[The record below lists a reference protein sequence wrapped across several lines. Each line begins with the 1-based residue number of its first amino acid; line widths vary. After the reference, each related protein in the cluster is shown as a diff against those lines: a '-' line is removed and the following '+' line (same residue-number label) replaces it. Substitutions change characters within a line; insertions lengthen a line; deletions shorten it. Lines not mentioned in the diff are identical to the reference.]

1 MYMHL
6 GDDYTVFLNEV
17 IAIVNI
23 DGLIDRSVKD
33 IIDLAQA
40 EKKLCRIGE
49 KGKEKSLIITE
60 QYVYLSPISSLTLFK
75 RGHSFLGG
83 GLLV

>member
-6 GDDYTVFLNEV
+6 GEDYTVFLGEI

-23 DGLIDRSVKD
+23 DGLLDKSVKD

-49 KGKEKSLIITE
+49 KGKEKSLIITD
-60 QYVYLSPISSLTLFK
+60 QYTYLSPISSLTLFR
-75 RGHSFLGG
+75 RGHSFVRGG
-83 GLLV
+83 FLI